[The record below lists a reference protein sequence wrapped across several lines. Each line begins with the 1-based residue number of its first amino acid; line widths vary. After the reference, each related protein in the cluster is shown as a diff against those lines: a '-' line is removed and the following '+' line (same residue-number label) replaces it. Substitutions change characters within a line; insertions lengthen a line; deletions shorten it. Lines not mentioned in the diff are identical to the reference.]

1 MDRERRSSLVALLL
15 VAPLPTV
22 GALVGVLLMPG
33 PVGRVLWGVSKF
45 AFYALPVV
53 WLLFVDRRRPSWSP
67 PRKGGFAIGTA
78 MGLAIAAVIW
88 ITWITVRDSG
98 IDVTALRD
106 VASKNGFDTVPTYLG
121 IAVYVCFVN
130 ALLEE
135 YAFRWFIFT
144 RCRGVMPAAPAL
156 FVSGLVFTAHH
167 VVLLAAYGIAP
178 HLVAFA
184 STGVFIGGL
193 AWSWCYHRFGSV
205 WPGYVSHFFVDVVIL
220 VIGWEIIFGG

>member
-1 MDRERRSSLVALLL
+1 MDRERRNALTALLL

-22 GALVGVLLMPG
+22 GAFVGVMLMPG
-33 PVGRVLWGVSKF
+33 PVGRVLWGISKF

-53 WLLFVDRRRPSWSP
+53 WLIFVDRQRPSWSP
-67 PRKGGFAIGTA
+67 ARKGGFGIATVL
-78 MGLAIAAVIW
+78 GLAIAAVIW
-88 ITWITVRDSG
+88 ITWINVRDTG
-98 IDVTALRD
+98 IDLTALRE
-106 VASKNGFDTVPTYLG
+106 VAEKNGFDTVPTFIAIG
-121 IAVYVCFVN
+121 IYVCFVN

-135 YAFRWFIFT
+135 YAFRWFIVT
-144 RCRGVMPAAPAL
+144 RCRRLMPAAPAL
-156 FVSGLVFTAHH
+156 VLAGLVFTSHH

-178 HLVAFA
+178 HLVILS

-220 VIGWEIIFGG
+220 VIGWEIIFG